1 FTTESTPC
9 KLFTIMAAGRPA
21 IAAVDHPS
29 DTRELIREANCG
41 ICIEPENPKALADAI
56 NGLYSDANAR
66 NEFGCNGRRYVEK
79 HFRASSIA
87 QDYLELMQAAVGL
100 SSPEVGS
107 SGLVQQ
113 EIPD

>member
-1 FTTESTPC
+1 
-9 KLFTIMAAGRPA
+9 MAAGRPA

-41 ICIEPENPKALADAI
+41 ICVEPENPRALADAI
-56 NGLYSDANAR
+56 NRLYSDANAR
-66 NEFGCNGRRYVEK
+66 NEFGCNGRRYVEQ
-79 HFRASSIA
+79 HFRPSRIA
-87 QDYLELMQAAVGL
+87 QSYLELMEAAVGL

-107 SGLVQQ
+107 PGLVQQ